1 MLLFFGIVDSPL
13 AVKVILFFLIA
24 LVIFTV
30 GLVMERL
37 AIFSFKEKGSK
48 SFDKE
53 FNSGEMLDVIYNR
66 LYNKP
71 TIHAPLA
78 RIFFVGMKE
87 LTQSNIRN
95 IDFSMSY
102 AEDVKRNIRS
112 RMLAMTSVEKN
123 NISMEL
129 KGGISFLITIAT
141 IAPMVGLLGTMYGL
155 MFDLHEFKNYAQID
169 TIHIVNALYSSITS
183 TIVGIF
189 GGIVAIAGYNILVAK
204 INHITIENEI
214 FAVKVANILSRE
226 LDLIT
231 ANTHQK
237 KALER
242 GKNNEEN

>member
-1 MLLFFGIVDSPL
+1 
-13 AVKVILFFLIA
+13 
-24 LVIFTV
+24 VIFTI

-53 FNSGEMLDVIYNR
+53 FNSGEMLDAIYNR

-71 TIHAPLA
+71 QIHAPLA

-102 AEDVKRNIRS
+102 AEDIKRNIRS

-123 NISMEL
+123 HISMEL
-129 KGGISFLITIAT
+129 KGGIAFLITIAT
-141 IAPMVGLLGTMYGL
+141 IAPMIGLLGTMYGL
-155 MFDLHEFKNYAQID
+155 MFDLHEFKDYAQID

-183 TIVGIF
+183 TIIGIF
-189 GGIVAIAGYNILVAK
+189 GGIVAIAGYNILVSK

-242 GKNNEEN
+242 GKSNEDAG

>member
-13 AVKVILFFLIA
+13 SVKVILFLLIA
-24 LVIFTV
+24 LVIFTI

-53 FNSGEMLDVIYNR
+53 FNSGEMLDAIYNR

-71 TIHAPLA
+71 QIHAPLA

-102 AEDVKRNIRS
+102 AEDIKRNIRS

-123 NISMEL
+123 HISMEL
-129 KGGISFLITIAT
+129 KGGIAFLITIAT
-141 IAPMVGLLGTMYGL
+141 IAPMIGLLGTMYGL
-155 MFDLHEFKNYAQID
+155 MFDLHEFKD
-169 TIHIVNALYSSITS
+169 
-183 TIVGIF
+183 
-189 GGIVAIAGYNILVAK
+189 
-204 INHITIENEI
+204 
-214 FAVKVANILSRE
+214 
-226 LDLIT
+226 
-231 ANTHQK
+231 
-237 KALER
+237 
-242 GKNNEEN
+242 